1 MAKVQGTFR
10 KLNEWERYWL
20 KYYADKAFMQMLQGS
35 LTAPLCDKYL
45 SELQA
50 YCKAL
55 RLSITFFS
63 KLKRLMIYQKGKT
76 VYWIEYDEQEKEY
89 VSAYEFI
96 GNAFTNQKDF
106 REGQIELF

>member
-20 KYYADKAFMQMLQGS
+20 KYYADRAFMQMLQGS

-45 SELQA
+45 AELQA

-63 KLKRLMIYQKGKT
+63 KFKRLMIYQKGKA
-76 VYWIEYDEQEKEY
+76 VYWVEYDEQETEY

-96 GNAFTNQKDF
+96 GYAFANQKDF